1 MSRDDLKELV
11 DGILAKAEEP
21 MTERQQAILQAA
33 LDLFAEQGYAGTPT
47 KQIAEAAG
55 VAEGTIFKHFR
66 NKRGLLLH
74 LVLPTLIRIGLP
86 GMIRDA
92 ERIVQDPEL
101 PLEEMVCKLL
111 ENRLQLVKDHFPQF
125 KVLLVE
131 ALYDQDLYA
140 IIQREVVQR
149 LWPAVVGVCARMVER
164 GAFRPLPPE
173 VIVRTL
179 VSLMGGYAMECTFIK
194 NQPELLTDPQAISQI
209 ADVFLAAVKA

>member
-1 MSRDDLKELV
+1 MAES
-11 DGILAKAEEP
+11 EEP

-33 LDLFAEQGYAGTPT
+33 LDLFSEQGYAGTPT

-74 LVLPTLIRIGLP
+74 LVLPSLIRIGLP

-92 ERIVQDPEL
+92 ERIAEDTEL
-101 PLEEMVCKLL
+101 SLEEIVFHLM
-111 ENRLQLVKDHFPQF
+111 ESRLQLVKDHFPQF

-140 IIQREVVQR
+140 IIQREVLQR
-149 LWPAVVGVCARMVER
+149 LWPAVVGICARMAER
-164 GAFRPLPPE
+164 GSFRPMPPE
-173 VIVRTL
+173 MIARTL
-179 VSLMGGYAMECTFIK
+179 VSLLGGYAMECTLIK
-194 NQPELLTDPQAISQI
+194 NQPELLTDPQAIRQI
-209 ADVFLAAVKA
+209 VDVFLAAVRN